1 MLWITVMK
9 FIISAGVSTEPF
21 KRSGKNHLC
30 EEQEEKVFQEIKR
43 MVEDEN
49 ESLTNNIEML
59 VDSVENWYYFY
70 VRVKTREL
78 YKNDKS
84 VKSVKTHKN
93 CEKDIKLSLDLI

>member
-21 KRSGKNHLC
+21 KRSGKNHLS

-43 MVEDEN
+43 MVKDEN

-59 VDSVENWYYFY
+59 VESVVNCYCFY
-70 VRVKTREL
+70 VKVKTREL
-78 YKNDKS
+78 YKNYESERLIKTHNNWKKD
-84 VKSVKTHKN
+84 VKSLFNIV
-93 CEKDIKLSLDLI
+93 

>member
-59 VDSVENWYYFY
+59 VDSVEN
-70 VRVKTREL
+70 
-78 YKNDKS
+78 
-84 VKSVKTHKN
+84 
-93 CEKDIKLSLDLI
+93 

>member
-1 MLWITVMK
+1 MLWITVKK
-9 FIISAGVSTEPF
+9 FIISAGVSTEQF

-59 VDSVENWYYFY
+59 VESVVNCYCFY
-70 VRVKTREL
+70 VKVKTREL
-78 YKNDKS
+78 YKDYES
-84 VKSVKTHKN
+84 
-93 CEKDIKLSLDLI
+93 